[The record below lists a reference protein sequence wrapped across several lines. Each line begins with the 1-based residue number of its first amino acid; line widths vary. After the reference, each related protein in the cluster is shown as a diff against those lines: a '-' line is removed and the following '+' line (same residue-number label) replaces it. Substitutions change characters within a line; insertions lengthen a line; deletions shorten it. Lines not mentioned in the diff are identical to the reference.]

1 MGIQVERAQ
10 RIQNLPPYLFAAIDR
25 MKAEAIARGMDVVNL
40 GVGDP
45 VEPTPK
51 PIIDRLCA
59 VAYDKAN
66 HQYPSY
72 TGMMDFRIA
81 VAKWYAKKAG
91 VDLDPETQVITLI
104 GAKEGIGHIPFAFL
118 NSGDLALVPD
128 PAYPVYRNGTILAG
142 GVPVSMPLLEE
153 NRFVP
158 DLSAVDP
165 DAADRAKMMFLN
177 YPGNP
182 TGGTTTVSFFHEVVR
197 FARKHNLIVCHD
209 AAYSEVTFDGY
220 RAPSFLETEGALEV
234 GIEFHSLSKTYNMT
248 GWRLGWAAG
257 HAEVIAGLG
266 AIKTNID
273 SGAFQAVQYAGIEAL
288 EGSQDCVE
296 AQNRIYQTRRD
307 LLVEG
312 LRSMGLK
319 VSTPKA
325 GCYVWCRVPDGT
337 TSEAFVSRLIEDIG
351 VVTTPGTG
359 FGAHGEGYIR
369 MTLTVETERLKEA
382 VRRLRT
388 LKL

>member
-1 MGIQVERAQ
+1 MGIQMERAQ
-10 RIQNLPPYLFAAIDR
+10 RLQNLPPYLFAAIDR
-25 MKAEAIARGMDVVNL
+25 MKAKAIARGMDVVNL

-45 VEPTPK
+45 VEPTPTH
-51 PIIDRLCA
+51 IIDRLCTA
-59 VAYDKAN
+59 AYDKAN

-72 TGMMDFRIA
+72 TGMMDFRVA
-81 VAKWYAKKAG
+81 VAKWYRKKAG

-118 NSGDLALVPD
+118 NPGDLALVPD
-128 PAYPVYRNGTILAG
+128 PAYPVYRNCTILAG

-153 NRFVP
+153 NGFVP
-158 DLSAVDP
+158 DLSAIDSDV
-165 DAADRAKMMFLN
+165 ADRAKMMFLN
-177 YPGNP
+177 FPGNP
-182 TGGTTTVSFFHEVVR
+182 TGGTTTVSFFDEVVS
-197 FARKHNLIVCHD
+197 FAQKHNLMVCHD
-209 AAYSEVTFDGY
+209 AAYSEVTFNGY
-220 RAPSFLETEGALEV
+220 RAPSFLEAEGALEV

-257 HAEVIAGLG
+257 NAEVIAGLG

-273 SGAFQAVQYAGIEAL
+273 SGAFQAVQYAGIAAL
-288 EGSQDCVE
+288 EGPQDCVE
-296 AQNRIYQTRRD
+296 EQNRIYQTRRD

-312 LRSMGLK
+312 LRSVGLK
-319 VSTPKA
+319 VRPPKA

-337 TSEAFVSRLIEDIG
+337 TSEAFVARLIEEIG

-369 MTLTVETERLKEA
+369 MTLTVETDRLEEA